1 MAFRRRVIRRRA
13 PPRRR
18 SRRVIRRRRLRKRT
32 FRRRTGNFTLKVRK
46 TAVLAIDSDKGY
58 SYSVAPTLNDYDEAA
73 PYLNYF
79 ESYRIWNTTVKVT
92 PLFNVASPT
101 EAVPRY
107 YSAPWHRAGPASLST
122 GTILSLDKAKSHNGT
137 SGSFRRY
144 TPAIL
149 LDTSVAGTPG
159 QRIGQISWRPK
170 IALQVS
176 STSIPHYCA
185 LYHWSIDQLHGGQI
199 TQRQYE
205 IEISS
210 TITFYTQKSFQG

>member
-1 MAFRRRVIRRRA
+1 MAFRRRIIRRRA

-18 SRRVIRRRRLRKRT
+18 RATIRRRRLRKKT
-32 FRRRTGNFTLKVRK
+32 FRRRKTGIFTLKVRK

-58 SYSVAPTLNDYDEAA
+58 SYNVAPTLNDYEEAA
-73 PYLNYF
+73 PYLQYF
-79 ESYRIWNTTVKVT
+79 EAYRIWNCTVKVT

-107 YSAPWHRAGPASLST
+107 YSAPWHRAGPVALST

-137 SGSFRRY
+137 SGSYRRY
-144 TPAIL
+144 TPCVL
-149 LDTSVAGTPG
+149 TDTSVAGTPG
-159 QRIGQISWRPK
+159 QRIGKWTGDLRSLYK
-170 IALQVS
+170 YLS
-176 STSIPHYCA
+176 SGIPHYCA

-205 IEISS
+205 IEICS
-210 TITFYTQKSFQG
+210 TITFYTQKSFPG

>member
-18 SRRVIRRRRLRKRT
+18 RATIRRRRLRKKT

-58 SYSVAPTLNDYDEAA
+58 SYNVAPTLNDYEEAK
-73 PYLNYF
+73 PYLAYF
-79 ESYRIWNTTVKVT
+79 ESYRIWNCTVKIT
-92 PLFNVASPT
+92 PLFNVANP
-101 EAVPRY
+101 EQAVPRY
-107 YSAPWHRAGPASLST
+107 YSAPWHRAGPPSLST
-122 GTILSLDKAKSHNGT
+122 NSILSLDRAKSHNGT

-159 QRIGQISWRPK
+159 QRIGQVSWRPK
-170 IALQVS
+170 IGLQVS
-176 STSIPHYCA
+176 STAIPHYCA
-185 LYHWSIDQLHGGQI
+185 LYHWSIDQLQGSQI

-210 TITFYTQKSFQG
+210 TITFYTQKSFAG